1 MVIVSLHRP
10 LVKVVAAVATVLPVS
25 PQIAVNT
32 TVSRDELIDF
42 VSARHHAIAPAR
54 VTAGAE
60 SYTIR

>member
-10 LVKVVAAVATVLPVS
+10 LVKVVAAVATVVPVS

-32 TVSRDELIDF
+32 AVSRDDLIDF
-42 VSARHHAIAPAR
+42 VSPRHHAIVSAR